1 LSVEKLASARE
12 CFQAGQAER
21 GLVLV
26 KEVCRNADSADIARQ
41 AFGLLQEQLA
51 AVPARN
57 LASTL
62 APLGED
68 PRISVIVPTKN
79 RERMLG
85 SALDSLASQS
95 WGNWECILVNDGG
108 TAVEPIVAASRARAR
123 IRLVSLAESLG
134 QAAARNRAIDEAS
147 GQILCFLDD
156 DDRFGPGH
164 LAAIAKAMAGTS
176 HAACYTRFET
186 VLERVDESGRHELGR
201 RLAYAPPRFSHP
213 LLMVRSYMAPV
224 SWGLRIEC
232 IHQAGGFDEVI
243 PFMED
248 WELLLRLTQHW
259 DMVQVE
265 SVAAEYR
272 LREMQVEDSVSKRGK
287 DPDAT
292 MRRIYARN
300 SDGGDDLIA
309 FARKLYLWLVVS
321 GNFSVA
327 ASPRQASPHCL
338 PNGYKAPAR

>member
-1 LSVEKLASARE
+1 LSADKLASARK
-12 CFQAGQAER
+12 CFQAGEAER
-21 GLVLV
+21 GLAMV
-26 KEVCRNADSADIARQ
+26 KEVCRNAGSADVARQ

-51 AVPARN
+51 AAPPRN

-62 APLGED
+62 APLGGD
-68 PRISVIVPTKN
+68 PRISVIIPTKN

-85 SALDSLASQS
+85 SALDSLADQT
-95 WGNWECILVNDGG
+95 WENWECILVNDGG
-108 TAVEPIVAASRARAR
+108 NAVDAIVAASRARER
-123 IRLVSLAESLG
+123 IRLVSLTESLG
-134 QAAARNRAIDEAS
+134 QAAARNRAIDDAG

-164 LAAIAKAMAGTS
+164 LAAIAMAMAGTG

-201 RLAYAPPRFSHP
+201 RPAYAPSRFSHP

-248 WELLLRLTQHW
+248 WELLLRLTQRW

-265 SVAAEYR
+265 SITAEYR
-272 LREMQVEDSVSKRGK
+272 LREMQVQDSVSKSGK

-292 MRRIYARN
+292 IRRIHARN
-300 SDGGDDLIA
+300 PDGGDDLIA

-327 ASPRQASPHCL
+327 TSVR
-338 PNGYKAPAR
+338 

>member
-1 LSVEKLASARE
+1 LSADKLASARE
-12 CFQAGQAER
+12 CFEADRVER
-21 GLVLV
+21 GLALV
-26 KEVCRNADSADIARQ
+26 KEVCRNADSADVARQ

-51 AVPARN
+51 AAPPRN

-62 APLGED
+62 APLGDD

-85 SALDSLASQS
+85 SALDSLAGQT
-95 WGNWECILVNDGG
+95 WENWEGIVVNDGG
-108 TAVEPIVAASRARAR
+108 NAVEAIVAASRARER
-123 IRLVSLAESLG
+123 LRLVNLAESLG
-134 QAAARNRAIDEAS
+134 QAAARNLAIDDS
-147 GQILCFLDD
+147 KGQLLCFLDD

-164 LAAIAKAMAGTS
+164 LAAIAKAMKGTR

-186 VLERVDESGRHELGR
+186 VLERVDDAGRHELGR

-232 IHQAGGFDEVI
+232 IHQAGGFDEVT

-248 WELLLRLTQHW
+248 WELLLRLTKQW
-259 DMVQVE
+259 DMLQVE
-265 SVAAEYR
+265 SVSAEYR
-272 LREMQVEDSVSKRGK
+272 LREMQVQDSVSKRGK

-292 MRRIYARN
+292 MRRIYARYP
-300 SDGGDDLIA
+300 DGDDLIA

-321 GNFSVA
+321 GNFSTA
-327 ASPRQASPHCL
+327 TPAPGEAMQ
-338 PNGYKAPAR
+338 KA

>member
-1 LSVEKLASARE
+1 MSADKLASARE
-12 CFQAGQAER
+12 CFQAGQAGR
-21 GLVLV
+21 GLALV
-26 KEVCRNADSADIARQ
+26 KEVCRNADSADVARQ

-51 AVPARN
+51 AAPARN
-57 LASTL
+57 LVSTL
-62 APLGED
+62 APLAED
-68 PRISVIVPTKN
+68 PRISVIIPTKN

-85 SALDSLASQS
+85 SALDSLAAQT
-95 WGNWECILVNDGG
+95 WENWEGIIVNDGG
-108 TAVEPIVAASRARAR
+108 NAVEAVVAASPGHERL
-123 IRLVSLAESLG
+123 RLVSLAESLG
-134 QAAARNRAIDEAS
+134 QAAARNRAIDLAS

-156 DDRFGPGH
+156 DDRFAPGH
-164 LAAIAKAMAGTS
+164 LAAIAKAMTGTR

-186 VLERVDESGRHELGR
+186 VLERIDESGRHELGR

-232 IHQAGGFDEVI
+232 IHQAGGFDEVT

-248 WELLLRLTQHW
+248 WELLLRLTRQW
-259 DMVQVE
+259 DMLQVE
-265 SVAAEYR
+265 TVSAEYR
-272 LREMQVEDSVSKRGK
+272 LREMQVHDSVSKRGK

-300 SDGGDDLIA
+300 PDRGDDLIA

-327 ASPRQASPHCL
+327 TLSVSP
-338 PNGYKAPAR
+338 PAEPSRP